1 MATPPPLSPES
12 ISINSRDRLNFGDLH
27 TIYCDC
33 GAEIAEQKMEVARFK
48 EEMGRDLVLSR
59 VQSLALHRR
68 IERTEKKFLHTYVGL
83 ISFLLLSY
91 SSYRSSDLTEMKGS
105 MKSVQCSCGCEAILR
120 TSTTKYNPGRL
131 FYAYPK
137 KGPRDG
143 FICWADEV
151 ESTNTTADTT
161 LVTNLVLANKKLQS
175 DVRKMKLW
183 LFLSWAVFLWY

>member
-1 MATPPPLSPES
+1 MMATPPPLSSES
-12 ISINSRDRLNFGDLH
+12 ISINSRDRVNFGDLH

-33 GAEIAEQKMEVARFK
+33 GAEIAEQKMEVDRFK

-68 IERTEKKFLHTYVGL
+68 IERTEKKYTYV
-83 ISFLLLSY
+83 
-91 SSYRSSDLTEMKGS
+91 
-105 MKSVQCSCGCEAILR
+105 VQCSCGCEAILR

-131 FYAYPK
+131 FYACPK

-175 DVRKMKLW
+175 DL
-183 LFLSWAVFLWY
+183 